1 MKIIHFIFDFLS
13 ISPEL
18 YKLFGSKFIVFIIF
32 IIKLIL
38 GFCFSLP
45 AICLND
51 SKKKSDDA
59 LLIIV
64 IGCILASCIFGPC
77 LGLIAGIISVVYVI
91 SAKSESKSS

>member
-18 YKLFGSKFIVFIIF
+18 YKLFGSKFIVFII
-32 IIKLIL
+32 KLIL

-51 SKKKSDDA
+51 SKKNRTM
-59 LLIIV
+59 L
-64 IGCILASCIFGPC
+64 C
-77 LGLIAGIISVVYVI
+77 
-91 SAKSESKSS
+91 